1 MTTPIGGN
9 SELLDLA
16 VPYALHALPE
26 AEQRQLEARIAADG
40 AAEEFYDEVRAVRET
55 MAAVSAAAAAA
66 PPSELRGRVLSA
78 VADDG
83 RVLSAVADDGR
94 LLSAVADDTVRTLPS
109 AQPARPR
116 RTAWLSAAAALLIG
130 FGALGVGLS
139 LRPTAPQPS
148 PAQQVFSASDVHT
161 VSGAIPAGGTA
172 TVVFSRDRNAGVL
185 VMNDVPPPG
194 PGTVYQMWLVSADGA
209 TSAGTMDAE
218 AVAPSTTAVL
228 SDLGNSTKL
237 AFTVEP
243 ASGSTQP
250 TGALIAELPLT

>member
-26 AEQRQLEARIAADG
+26 SEQRQLEARIAADG

-55 MAAVSAAAAAA
+55 MAAVSAAAAAT

-83 RVLSAVADDGR
+83 RV
-94 LLSAVADDTVRTLPS
+94 LSAVADDTVRTLPS

-130 FGALGVGLS
+130 VGALGVGLS
-139 LRPTAPQPS
+139 LRPPAPQPS
-148 PAQQVFSASDVHT
+148 TAQQVFSASDVHT

-228 SDLGNSTKL
+228 NDLGNSTKL

>member
-55 MAAVSAAAAAA
+55 MAAVSAAAAAT

-83 RVLSAVADDGR
+83 RVLSAVADD
-94 LLSAVADDTVRTLPS
+94 TVRTLPG

-130 FGALGVGLS
+130 LGALGVGLS
-139 LRPTAPQPS
+139 LRPPAPQPS
-148 PAQQVFSASDVHT
+148 TAQQVFSASDVHT

-209 TSAGTMDAE
+209 TSAGTMDAD

-228 SDLGNSTKL
+228 NDLGNSTKL